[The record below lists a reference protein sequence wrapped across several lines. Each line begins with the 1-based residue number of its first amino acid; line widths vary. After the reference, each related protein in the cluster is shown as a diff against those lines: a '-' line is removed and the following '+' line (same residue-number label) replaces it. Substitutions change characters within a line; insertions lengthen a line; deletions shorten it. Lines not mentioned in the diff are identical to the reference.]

1 MYEAH
6 KLVAAV
12 ALRPVFFCA
21 GRQGIRRTIGRVG
34 QHRSSPVI
42 QASLAHLLAIY
53 SRLRNQYVQEIFLT
67 FSKSALYTNRYVDEK
82 STDEKPIRR
91 LIELQRRLLQ
101 SKSPFARRIGTLL
114 AAGALNN
121 HLAELDDHQIGQLLL
136 DEVGGDLGILQPEAT
151 ICHQAT
157 QRLFRSENGSLEE
170 DESPKPEPLSCPN
183 CGNEMLFHYGIDEP
197 DFYQCVYLNCRHKLS
212 VTLPEGELD

>member
-1 MYEAH
+1 M
-6 KLVAAV
+6 
-12 ALRPVFFCA
+12 
-21 GRQGIRRTIGRVG
+21 
-34 QHRSSPVI
+34 
-42 QASLAHLLAIY
+42 
-53 SRLRNQYVQEIFLT
+53 
-67 FSKSALYTNRYVDEK
+67 DEK
-82 STDEKPIRR
+82 ITDEKPVRR

-101 SKSPFARRIGTLL
+101 SKSPFVRRIGTLL

-157 QRLFRSENGSLEE
+157 QRLFRSENGSLKKRLP
-170 DESPKPEPLSCPN
+170 DTEPLCPGLWERHAFSTTGSMSRISYSAVSLSCD
-183 CGNEMLFHYGIDEP
+183 H
-197 DFYQCVYLNCRHKLS
+197 RLS

>member
-1 MYEAH
+1 M
-6 KLVAAV
+6 
-12 ALRPVFFCA
+12 
-21 GRQGIRRTIGRVG
+21 
-34 QHRSSPVI
+34 
-42 QASLAHLLAIY
+42 
-53 SRLRNQYVQEIFLT
+53 
-67 FSKSALYTNRYVDEK
+67 YTNRYVDEK

-136 DEVGGDLGILQPEAT
+136 DEVGSDLGILQPEAT

-197 DFYQCVYLNCRHKLS
+197 DFYQCATLIVATSSLS
-212 VTLPEGELD
+212 RYRRESLIELAHIRKSLFVGAKSVKEHIG